1 MSLFNQIASAISD
14 PKLQANVGQLGSII
28 NTLQQTGGTQNL
40 DASKLQPMMSV
51 VGKYVRASLQEKR
64 NANGEGNVRQIVN
77 QFSGTNANIEAVRAL
92 FSPQEE
98 QQVAENASRETG
110 IDLSTARSLLPVVV
124 PLILQFL
131 QTGSNSSNPQGEA
144 NPILNNFLD
153 ADGDGDVDMGDALS
167 MASKYLNQ

>member
-14 PKLQANVGQLGSII
+14 PNLQANVGQLGSIVS
-28 NTLQQTGGTQNL
+28 TLQQTGGTQNL

-77 QFSGTNANIEAVRAL
+77 QFSGTSANLDAVRAL

-110 IDLSTARSLLPVVV
+110 IDLSTVRSLLPVVV

-131 QTGSNSSNPQGEA
+131 QTGSNANNPQGEA